1 MEADEPALG
10 QVPGDHYPAHRA
22 AGAGDGLD
30 QAYNHHHAP
39 AVARIAQAAGVDRI
53 FVDMEYIGKA
63 QRQGGMDTVQ
73 NHHTV
78 EDVARLRPV
87 LDQADACRRETR
99 SFLDR
104 LYGGSLG
111 LMVSTLVGTEA
122 LTPDDVE
129 ELEELLRKAKEAK
142 RHDESQ

>member
-1 MEADEPALG
+1 MEE
-10 QVPGDHYPAHRA
+10 
-22 AGAGDGLD
+22 
-30 QAYNHHHAP
+30 
-39 AVARIAQAAGVDRI
+39 
-53 FVDMEYIGKA
+53 IGKEKTA
-63 QRQGGMDTVQ
+63 IFLVVPDEKTTYHFLAALLISQCY
-73 NHHTV
+73 
-78 EDVARLRPV
+78 ESL